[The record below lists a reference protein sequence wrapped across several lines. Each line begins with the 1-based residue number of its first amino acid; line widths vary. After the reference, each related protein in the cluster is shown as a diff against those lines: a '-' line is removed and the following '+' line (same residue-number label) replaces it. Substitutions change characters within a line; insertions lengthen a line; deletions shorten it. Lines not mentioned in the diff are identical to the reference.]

1 MTFWSDAMNAIN
13 KARLLLGTISISG
26 LVIAV
31 AIGLASPAIAP
42 SKAEALTAQLAT
54 YQNATSLS
62 DKQLVGLLKVV
73 GFQGKHLQEAWA
85 VAKKESHGNPLDYNG
100 NRKTGD
106 NSFGLF
112 QINMLGQMGEDRRNQ
127 YGLASNA
134 ELLNPVTNAK
144 IAYQMSN
151 GGKNWSAWKGT
162 HTQVV
167 QYWLTKYPYKAT
179 TTQAHKPTHVVKAK
193 AKAVVK
199 TKAKPKQKQKQ

>member
-1 MTFWSDAMNAIN
+1 M
-13 KARLLLGTISISG
+13 LGTISVSG
-26 LVIAV
+26 MTLAILV
-31 AIGLASPAIAP
+31 GLSAPAIAP
-42 SKAEALTAQLAT
+42 SRADALTAQLAP
-54 YQNATSLS
+54 YQNAKQLS

-73 GFQGKHLQEAWA
+73 GFKGKHLQEAWA

-112 QINMLGQMGEDRRNQ
+112 QINMLGQMGADRRVQ
-127 YGLASNA
+127 YGLAKNA
-134 ELLNPVTNAK
+134 ELLNPVVNAK

-151 GGKNWSAWKGT
+151 GGKNWSAWKGV

-179 TTQAHKPTHVVKAK
+179 TTKAHKPKAK
-193 AKAVVK
+193 AKAIA
-199 TKAKPKQKQKQ
+199 KAKPKHKQ